1 MSTGIEV
8 TVNGVRRRLT
18 VEDDDLL
25 LDVLRRQAGH
35 TSVREGC
42 GVGACG
48 ACTVLVSGRSVSG
61 CLARAVRY
69 DQAEITTA
77 DGLPADDEIVEA
89 FVAAGAMQCGYCIP
103 GFVLMTHELLAEN
116 PRPGRQEIIDH
127 LEGNICR
134 CGTYP
139 EIISAIE
146 SVVRRRSEHPDLL
159 GETA

>member
-1 MSTGIEV
+1 MSATIEP

-25 LDVLRRQAGH
+25 LDVLRQIGR

-48 ACTVLVSGRSVSG
+48 ACTVLVSGRSVSS
-61 CLARAVRY
+61 CLARAIRY

-77 DGLPADDEIVEA
+77 DGLPEDDDVIEA
-89 FVAAGAMQCGYCIP
+89 FVEAGAMQCGYCIP
-103 GFVLMTHELLAEN
+103 GFVLMSHELLAEN
-116 PRPGRQEIIDH
+116 PQPSREEIADH

-139 EIISAIE
+139 EILAAIE
-146 SVVRRRSEHPDLL
+146 SAARRRSQSGVPI
-159 GETA
+159 GETT